1 MNREDELAEALA
13 DVESRLRAAAR
24 AAGRTR
30 DELTLVAISKT
41 WPAQDIVAL
50 HALGVTDFGENR
62 DEEARDK
69 AAALMGLRGAGLRWH
84 FVGSVQSSKARS
96 VASYADVVHSLDRLS
111 LLRALSAGAV
121 RAGRTLD
128 VLLQVSLDGDQRR
141 GGAVATDVPAL
152 AAATERVPGLR
163 LAGVMAVA
171 PLGADPSKAFADLA
185 VTAARVRAD
194 HPAASWIS
202 AGMSGDLEQAVA
214 AGATHVRVGSA
225 LFGHRPPI
233 LR

>member
-1 MNREDELAEALA
+1 MAVSPPDRAAELGTNLTELE
-13 DVESRLRAAAR
+13 VRLRLACQ
-24 AAGRTR
+24 AAGRPR
-30 DELTLVAISKT
+30 DAVTLVAVTKT
-41 WPAQDIVAL
+41 WPATDAL
-50 HALGVTDFGENR
+50 LLRGLGVTDLAENR
-62 DEEARDK
+62 DQEAREK
-69 AAALMGLRGAGLRWH
+69 AAVVQGVRWH

-152 AAATERVPGLR
+152 AAAAERVPGLR

-185 VTAARVRAD
+185 VTAAQVRAD